1 MHFRMLSAIFSLTR
15 RVISPSSV
23 RGVVVLNRVARLSTT
38 PAVRFKDDDIKN
50 DPEVKSFLKEINKDF
65 GTKNKPEEKT
75 DEQKPSTEG
84 STDSGTA
91 GKNISQLLSELYGSE
106 GEKRD
111 TFSSVGELFC
121 TCNNN
126 LDFTVFFRWL

>member
-1 MHFRMLSAIFSLTR
+1 M
-15 RVISPSSV
+15 
-23 RGVVVLNRVARLSTT
+23 NRVARLSTST
-38 PAVRFKDDDIKN
+38 ALRFKDDDIKN

-91 GKNISQLLSELYGSE
+91 GKKSPNSYQNCTEVKGRKGTHSPALVSY
-106 GEKRD
+106 
-111 TFSSVGELFC
+111 SVPA
-121 TCNNN
+121 T
-126 LDFTVFFRWL
+126 TT